1 VNHPPDKTEADSV
14 SSRRSGYS
22 FALFSSMSSAGSTV
36 VGKWN
41 LAHIQPLV
49 MNGFIF
55 SIATVILALVTL
67 SSHGFKAAFKQS
79 RQGWFWLAMFTA
91 ASWLA
96 IWAFWA
102 GVQKMDPSLAAFIN
116 RLEVLIAITLG
127 IIFLGE
133 RLNRI
138 EVLGAVISVIGII
151 VMKMTLRIEYSEGF
165 WLVLIGSIFFGVT
178 EFVSKVA
185 VKHVEPVALAFVRN
199 MFLAVMY
206 WIVVLAAGISFDG
219 IGRVWIGVMALGLL
233 GPVMARMV
241 YLLALKR
248 LELSKVAVISQSQP
262 VFVIIIALL
271 ALGQLPSVKEIYG
284 GILLTTGCLIMILSR
299 QLRRLKN
306 SKGVS

>member
-1 VNHPPDKTEADSV
+1 
-14 SSRRSGYS
+14 
-22 FALFSSMSSAGSTV
+22 MSSAGTTV

-55 SIATVILALVTL
+55 SIATVILAFVTL
-67 SSHGFKAAFKQS
+67 FSNGFRAAFRQT

-91 ASWLA
+91 CSWLA

-138 EVLGAVISVIGII
+138 ETLGAVVSVVGII

-165 WLVLIGSIFFGVT
+165 WLVLIGAILFGVT

-185 VKHVEPVALAFVRN
+185 VKHVDPVALAFVRN

-206 WIVVLAAGISFDG
+206 WIVVLAGGISFDG
-219 IGRVWIGVMALGLL
+219 IGRVWIGVLALGLL
-233 GPVMARMV
+233 GPVMARMA

-248 LELSKVAVISQSQP
+248 IELSKVAVISQSQP

-284 GILLTTGCLIMILSR
+284 GVLLTAGCLIMILSR
-299 QLRRLKN
+299 QLRGLRNNRSASRL
-306 SKGVS
+306 